1 MFLGE
6 KPYTFDRTI
15 RIIFSITIWIGA
27 IWLLSYLSSVL
38 IPFVIATLLAYMMN
52 PTVEFINRKVKNHT
66 VSIIFT
72 LVFYL
77 ALITMLFWLILPV
90 IFQQFVEMGELL
102 SGLVRNSSLA
112 EDASKR
118 LPDQIWIAIKE
129 FINQTDITELFQ
141 KENFLS
147 IVKEI
152 SSKVLPG
159 FVGVLSGTANFIFG
173 ILGLAVILLYLVFI
187 MRDFQ
192 KFRDGWQELI
202 PDKYRHG
209 VVGFTN
215 DFNDGMKRYFRG
227 QALIA
232 GIVGVLFAMGFYII
246 NLPMGI
252 ILGLFIGLLN
262 MVPYLQTIGLI
273 PAYLFAILHALQ
285 TGESFWIAILLV
297 TIIFSI
303 VQGLQDFYLI
313 PKIMG
318 KVTGFSPAIILL
330 SLSIWGKLL
339 GFFGLIIAL
348 PMTALLFAYYQ
359 RFLKMQNPAEVD
371 SEEIKKPAL
380 G

>member
-6 KPYTFDRTI
+6 KPYTFDRTV
-15 RIIFSITIWIGA
+15 RIIFTIALWIGA
-27 IWLLSYLSSVL
+27 VWLLSFLSSVL
-38 IPFVIATLLAYMMN
+38 IPFAIATLLAYMLN
-52 PTVEFINRKVKNHT
+52 PTVEFIDRRIKNHT
-66 VSIIFT
+66 ISIILT
-72 LVFYL
+72 LILYTT
-77 ALITMLFWLILPV
+77 AITLLFWLILPV
-90 IFQQFVEMGELL
+90 IFKQFVEMGELL
-102 SGLVRNSSLA
+102 SGLVKNSSLA
-112 EDASKR
+112 EQASKR
-118 LPDQIWIAIKE
+118 LPDQIWVAIKE
-129 FINQTDITELFQ
+129 FINDTDIMALFQ

-147 IVKEI
+147 FAKEV

-159 FVGVLSGTANFIFG
+159 FVGVLSGTANFIIG

-202 PDKYRHG
+202 PGKYQHG
-209 VVGFTN
+209 VVGFVE

-232 GIVGVLFAMGFYII
+232 GIVGILFAIGFYFI

-262 MVPYLQTIGLI
+262 MIPYLQTIGLI
-273 PAYLFAILHALQ
+273 PAYLFAVLHALQ
-285 TGESFWIAILLV
+285 TGSSFWFAILLV
-297 TIIFSI
+297 TIIFLI
-303 VQGLQDFYLI
+303 VQGLQDLYLI

-359 RFLKMQNPAEVD
+359 RFLKLQNPTIIED
-371 SEEIKKPAL
+371 ENIKNPL
-380 G
+380 

>member
-6 KPYTFDRTI
+6 KPYTFDRTV
-15 RIIFSITIWIGA
+15 RIIFTIALWIGA
-27 IWLLSYLSSVL
+27 VWLLSFLSSVL
-38 IPFVIATLLAYMMN
+38 IPFAIATLLAYMLN
-52 PTVEFINRKVKNHT
+52 PTVEFIDRRIKNHT
-66 VSIIFT
+66 ISIILT
-72 LVFYL
+72 LILYTT
-77 ALITMLFWLILPV
+77 AITLLFWLILPV
-90 IFQQFVEMGELL
+90 IFKQFVEMGELL
-102 SGLVRNSSLA
+102 SGLVKNSSLA
-112 EDASKR
+112 EQASKR
-118 LPDQIWIAIKE
+118 LPDQIWVAIKE
-129 FINQTDITELFQ
+129 FINDTDIMALFQ

-147 IVKEI
+147 FAKEV

-159 FVGVLSGTANFIFG
+159 FVGVLSGTANFIIG

-202 PDKYRHG
+202 PGKYQHG
-209 VVGFTN
+209 VVGFVE

-232 GIVGVLFAMGFYII
+232 GIVGILFAIGFYFI

-262 MVPYLQTIGLI
+262 MIPYLQTIGLI
-273 PAYLFAILHALQ
+273 PAYLFAVLHALQ
-285 TGESFWIAILLV
+285 TGSSFWFAILLV
-297 TIIFSI
+297 TIIFLI
-303 VQGLQDFYLI
+303 VQGLQDLYLI

-359 RFLKMQNPAEVD
+359 RFLKLQNPTIIEGED
-371 SEEIKKPAL
+371 IKNPL
-380 G
+380 